1 MNPFKE
7 KPLIPCVVQSSLDNR
22 VLMVAYLNQEA
33 YEKTLATGTLT
44 FYSRS
49 RQSLWIKGE
58 TSGNTLTL
66 QKLTFDCDADTLLAE
81 VIPSGPVCHT
91 GDMTCFDREPVFES
105 NRRVGKNGSFEMVE
119 AAENSESPATSVQV
133 LNTLFNCILDRKMN
147 PKEGSYTTY
156 LFEKGM
162 DKVLKKVGEES
173 AEVIIASK
181 NPDKSE
187 FLNECGDLLYH
198 LWVLMAI
205 QDLNPSQVYK
215 VLESRAQ

>member
-1 MNPFKE
+1 MNPFID
-7 KPLIPCVVQSSLDNR
+7 KPLIPCVVQSHLDNR

-33 YEKTLATGTLT
+33 YDQTLATGVLT

-66 QKLTFDCDADTLLAE
+66 LKLTFDCDADTLLAE
-81 VIPSGPVCHT
+81 VIPVGPVCHT
-91 GDMTCFDREPVFES
+91 GDVTCFDREPIYVS
-105 NRRVGKNGSFEMVE
+105 NKGAGKNGD
-119 AAENSESPATSVQV
+119 PAV
-133 LNTLFNCILDRKMN
+133 LNNLFNCILDRKRN
-147 PKEGSYTTY
+147 PKEGAYTTY
-156 LFEKGM
+156 LFQKGM
-162 DKVLKKVGEES
+162 DKILKKIGEES
-173 AEVIIASK
+173 AEVIIAAK

-205 QDLNPSQVYK
+205 QDLEPSQVYQI
-215 VLESRAQ
+215 LEARAK